1 MLEKKLV
8 KLSLTVFAALVLTAC
23 GSSGDDNSTDS
34 MVKKA
39 ENSANKVEDK
49 AKEIG
54 KKVEDKAKDVVNKVE
69 AVGEKYHG
77 GSIMLNIEDGKPANT
92 TYSAVSSNDYGKIKV
107 DGKEISV
114 LKQNQYSGIYS
125 ARWTIIN
132 NEAVCCGNV
141 LDYVQVGYTVKG
153 NNAIAY
159 YNGELTTLKDIPQ
172 SNKVKYATTNSA
184 MVGLFDLDGTKE
196 KDALRAMNFSPD
208 LTADFDAKKLTG
220 SIYAS
225 NKSNDKV
232 RKEMIT
238 LQADIKGNQFNGTAS
253 LVNLEKADIERANIQ
268 SEADKNAQLN
278 GAFYGP
284 NAANVAGIAHNE
296 KWGVVFAA
304 EKQKQ

>member
-1 MLEKKLV
+1 MLEKKLI
-8 KLSLTVFAALVLTAC
+8 KLSLTALAALVLTAC
-23 GSSGDDNSTDS
+23 GSSGGDGDS
-34 MVKKA
+34 SSDSAVNKV
-39 ENSANKVEDK
+39 ENSA
-49 AKEIG
+49 

-69 AVGEKYHG
+69 AAGDKYHG
-77 GSIMLNIEDGKPANT
+77 GSVTLNVEDGKPANAI
-92 TYSAVSSNDYGKIKV
+92 YAAVSSNDYGKIKV
-107 DGKEISV
+107 DGKEMSV

-125 ARWTIIN
+125 GRWMIIN

-159 YNGELTTLKDIPQ
+159 YNGELTALKDIPQ

-196 KDALRAMNFSPD
+196 KDALRAMNFSPE

-225 NKSNDKV
+225 TKSNDKD
-232 RKEMIT
+232 RKEMVT
-238 LQADIKGNQFNGTAS
+238 LQADIKGNKFAGTAS
-253 LVNLEKADIERANIQ
+253 LVNLDKADIERANLQ
-268 SEADKNAQLN
+268 SEAEKTAQLN

-304 EKQKQ
+304 EKQK